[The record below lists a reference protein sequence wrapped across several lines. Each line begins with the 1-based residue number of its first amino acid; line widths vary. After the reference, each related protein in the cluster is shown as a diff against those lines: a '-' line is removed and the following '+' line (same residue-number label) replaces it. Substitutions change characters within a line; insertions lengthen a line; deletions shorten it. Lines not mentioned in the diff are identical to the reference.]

1 MSARASSLETSAT
14 FSSRTC
20 RGDRASFVHGAG
32 RSSVG
37 GTPRFPRSARAH
49 ASSALFARGTR
60 ASRRARR
67 AAPGDAPASSSS
79 RSRSVASVASG
90 SDASARDDDVP
101 PGVRD
106 GRAPPGTPGASDAPI
121 ALVLH
126 GLLGSGRNW
135 RTFTRALSRA
145 CAEAGAPWRFA
156 LCDLIYHGKTHAER
170 AHRASRNPALR
181 ADARDDDDAPDPL
194 DLAADAVDR
203 LAAHLRRRPRA
214 TSSDADA
221 DADAASAPASDS
233 RPPPPVAAVLGHSLG
248 GKVALRYLHRAHAA
262 GTLERALGGGGGET
276 PHHPA
281 VRSPSSGPLK
291 VSPDPPPRR
300 WLAQWW
306 TLDSAPCGIPAGSD
320 PHGVAVVLDAVAAL
334 PRRFASREEL
344 GERLERSGRTFSRE
358 LVNWLGTNLA
368 PMESK
373 SGGGAGVVSTSL
385 GWTFDVDGAKALYA
399 AYARDG
405 SRSMAT
411 TVAPPG
417 GTEVHVVRAARSA
430 RWPAETVGA
439 IEAAAKERGARVRMY
454 RLEDAG
460 HWLHAD
466 NPEGLRDI
474 VAPRLVELARAIREG
489 EERHR

>member
-1 MSARASSLETSAT
+1 MYRTAAAT
-14 FSSRTC
+14 LL
-20 RGDRASFVHGAG
+20 RG
-32 RSSVG
+32 
-37 GTPRFPRSARAH
+37 
-49 ASSALFARGTR
+49 
-60 ASRRARR
+60 
-67 AAPGDAPASSSS
+67 
-79 RSRSVASVASG
+79 
-90 SDASARDDDVP
+90 
-101 PGVRD
+101 
-106 GRAPPGTPGASDAPI
+106 
-121 ALVLH
+121 
-126 GLLGSGRNW
+126 
-135 RTFTRALSRA
+135 
-145 CAEAGAPWRFA
+145 
-156 LCDLIYHGKTHAER
+156 
-170 AHRASRNPALR
+170 
-181 ADARDDDDAPDPL
+181 
-194 DLAADAVDR
+194 
-203 LAAHLRRRPRA
+203 
-214 TSSDADA
+214 
-221 DADAASAPASDS
+221 
-233 RPPPPVAAVLGHSLG
+233 
-248 GKVALRYLHRAHAA
+248 
-262 GTLERALGGGGGET
+262 
-276 PHHPA
+276 
-281 VRSPSSGPLK
+281 
-291 VSPDPPPRR
+291 
-300 WLAQWW
+300 AQWW
-306 TLDSAPCGIPAGSD
+306 TLDSAPCGIRAGSD
-320 PHGVAVVLDAVAAL
+320 PHGVSVVLDAVAAL

>member
-14 FSSRTC
+14 CSLGLVAATAPRSFTARVGLQSVGR
-20 RGDRASFVHGAG
+20 RASPGPRGRMRRRLSSLAGPALRGAL
-32 RSSVG
+32 
-37 GTPRFPRSARAH
+37 A
-49 ASSALFARGTR
+49 
-60 ASRRARR
+60 ARR
-67 AAPGDAPASSSS
+67 PGDAPRVVISL
-79 RSRSVASVASG
+79 RSRSVASG

-101 PGVRD
+101 PLAYEMVEP
-106 GRAPPGTPGASDAPI
+106 PPGTPGASDAPI

-203 LAAHLRRRPRA
+203 LAAHLRRRRTAP
-214 TSSDADA
+214 SSDADA
-221 DADAASAPASDS
+221 DADAASASATESDS

-262 GTLERALGGGGGET
+262 GTLECALGGGGGG

-281 VRSPSSGPLK
+281 VRSPSSGPLE

-306 TLDSAPCGIPAGSD
+306 TLDSAPCGIRAGSD
-320 PHGVAVVLDAVAAL
+320 PHGVSVVLDAVAAL

-358 LVNWLGTNLA
+358 LVDWLGTNLA
-368 PMESK
+368 PTESK

>member
-1 MSARASSLETSAT
+1 MVE
-14 FSSRTC
+14 
-20 RGDRASFVHGAG
+20 
-32 RSSVG
+32 
-37 GTPRFPRSARAH
+37 P
-49 ASSALFARGTR
+49 
-60 ASRRARR
+60 
-67 AAPGDAPASSSS
+67 
-79 RSRSVASVASG
+79 
-90 SDASARDDDVP
+90 
-101 PGVRD
+101 
-106 GRAPPGTPGASDAPI
+106 PPGTPGASDAPI

-135 RTFTRALSRA
+135 RTFTRALSRT

-170 AHRASRNPALR
+170 AHRASRNPALH
-181 ADARDDDDAPDPL
+181 ADAPDDDAPDPL

-203 LAAHLRRRPRA
+203 LAAHLRRRRRA
-214 TSSDADA
+214 PSSAADADA
-221 DADAASAPASDS
+221 DADADAAPASAPASDS

-262 GTLERALGGGGGET
+262 GTLERALGGCGG

-281 VRSPSSGPLK
+281 VRSPSSGPLE
-291 VSPDPPPRR
+291 VSPPPPRR

-306 TLDSAPCGIPAGSD
+306 TLDSAPCGIPDGSD

-358 LVNWLGTNLA
+358 LVDWLGTNLA
-368 PMESK
+368 PTESRL
-373 SGGGAGVVSTSL
+373 SGGGAGVVSPGKNPSTSL

-439 IEAAAKERGARVRMY
+439 IETAAKERGARVRMH

-466 NPEGLRDI
+466 NPEGLRAI